1 MHLIIFDVVPAL
13 LTWEHPGDIP
23 EPAPAAA
30 EVLDR
35 LFLNFR
41 MIAVTGGGRTARI
54 LRRHLEDTGLA
65 EFFDG
70 VATTSA
76 YGPELSPRVALR
88 IARTAGAGLG
98 QAAVVTGHEGT
109 AAALRTA
116 GLPVVFVAGS
126 EGLEM
131 LPEALESLRSGRFS
145 P

>member
-1 MHLIIFDVVPAL
+1 VHLIIFDVVPAL
-13 LTWEHPGDIP
+13 LTWDHPADIP
-23 EPAPAAA
+23 EPVPSAA

-35 LFLNFR
+35 LYPNFR

-70 VATTSA
+70 VATNSA

-98 QAAVVTGHEGT
+98 QAAVVTGRED
-109 AAALRTA
+109 AATTLRKA
-116 GLPVVFVAGS
+116 GLPVVFVSGA

-131 LPEALESLRSGRFS
+131 LPEALDSLRSGRFS

>member
-13 LTWEHPGDIP
+13 LTWDHPGDAP
-23 EPAPAAA
+23 EPEPAAA

-35 LFLNFR
+35 LFPDYR
-41 MIAVTGGGRTARI
+41 MIAVTGGGRTART

-76 YGPELSPRVALR
+76 YGPDLSPRVALR

-98 QAAVVTGHEGT
+98 QAAVVTGRDAVAE
-109 AAALRTA
+109 ALRRA
-116 GLPVVFVAGS
+116 GLPVVFISGS
-126 EGLEM
+126 EGLEK